1 MVPPDLLGETLVPIV
16 AQIECAERELRYRLR
31 VYPRW
36 VDEGRMTAEKSANEL
51 RGIRAI
57 IETLQRVAH
66 GEAKVGL

>member
-1 MVPPDLLGETLVPIV
+1 MSDLLGETLVPIV
-16 AQIECAERELRYRLR
+16 AQIECAERELKYRLR

-36 VDEGRMTAEKSANEL
+36 IQEGRMTQETSDNQL
-51 RGIRAI
+51 RGMRAI